1 MEENGLRPAQ
11 VKQVRGFGAQQ
22 LRKKDDP
29 ENANNRRV
37 SVIVQ
42 YLEGKPKTKEAD
54 KPEKHEKTEPAHA
67 K

>member
-11 VKQVRGFGAQQ
+11 VKQVRGFAAQQ

-42 YLEGKPKTKEAD
+42 YLEGKPEAKEAAKPD
-54 KPEKHEKTEPAHA
+54 KHA